1 MVVIVVVCLFFGFA
15 VDEVESFELM
25 FLEEDGKGSFQE
37 IYPRMKVDHVQQAV
51 DGLLDTLPLL
61 CFFPVGGAP
70 HAFHKFVDQLLQEIA
85 EVEFIENA
93 LFEVLFSECEL
104 KEEPAEDGQKHKNSQ
119 DSLEHAS
126 HIRHS
131 IQQFE
136 EAPGVDNC
144 LRRALKVHKG
154 GRGLFVMVSPGGL
167 EFLGLDALG
176 SGNPFPGK

>member
-1 MVVIVVVCLFFGFA
+1 MIVAICLFFGFA
-15 VDEVESFELM
+15 VDEVEPFELM
-25 FLEEDGKGSFQE
+25 LLKKNRKGSFQE
-37 IYPRMKVDHVQQAV
+37 IYSRVEVDHVQQAV
-51 DGLLDTLPLL
+51 NSLLNTLPLL

-70 HAFHKFVDQLLQEIA
+70 YALHKFIDQLLKEVA

-104 KEEPAEDGQKHKNSQ
+104 KEEPAKDGQKHKNSK

-136 EAPGVDNC
+136 EAPGVNDC

-154 GRGLFVMVSPGGL
+154 GRSLFIMVSPGGF
-167 EFLGLDALG
+167 EFLSLDALG
-176 SGNPFPGK
+176 CGYSFPGK